1 MKELSKSA
9 MNIAP
14 SATLA
19 ISARAKE
26 LKALGEDIIDLSI
39 GEPDFDTPEN
49 IKKAAIDRIHFG
61 NNGYTPAAGILE
73 LKKAICDKL
82 KKDNHLDYKP
92 EQIVI
97 SNGAKQSLF
106 NACMAILNEGDEVLL
121 PTPCWVSY
129 IEMVKLAG
137 AVPVEVP
144 AESKNHFIPTAAQL
158 RNAITPKTKAI
169 IINSPNN
176 PTGAVFDKEIL
187 MEIGHLAVEHDL
199 YIISDEIYE
208 KIIYGKVHDSIAN
221 LDPSFFERTITIN
234 GMSKAYSMTG
244 WRIGYSASNLQI
256 AKLMSNLQSH
266 FTSAP
271 NTVAQYA
278 SVEGLKADQVSVEQ
292 MRAEFEKRR
301 NYIVDE
307 LQAFKHF
314 KLNVPDGA
322 FYVFADISGYI
333 KKTLNGTTINSS
345 SDFAGYL
352 LETCKVAVVPSEAFG
367 IANHIRI
374 SYATS
379 IENLQKV
386 ITRFKEANL

>member
-1 MKELSKSA
+1 MRELSKSA
-9 MNIAP
+9 QNIAP

-26 LKALGEDIIDLSI
+26 LNALGEDIIDLSI

-49 IKKAAIDRIHFG
+49 IKNAAIDRIHFG
-61 NNGYTPAAGILE
+61 NNGYTPAAGILA
-73 LKKAICDKL
+73 LKLAICDKL
-82 KKDNHLDYKP
+82 KQDNNLAYKP

-106 NACMAILNEGDEVLL
+106 NACMAILNQGDEVLL

-137 AVPVEVP
+137 GIPVEVP
-144 AESKNHFIPTAAQL
+144 ADSENNFIPTVEQL
-158 RNAITPKTKAI
+158 KHAITPKTKAI

-187 MEIGHLAVEHDL
+187 MQIGHLAVEHDL

-208 KIIYGKVHDSIAN
+208 KIIYGKAHDSIAN
-221 LDPSFFERTITIN
+221 LDASFFDRTITIN

-244 WRIGYSASNLQI
+244 WRIGYSASNTQI

-271 NTVAQYA
+271 NTIAQYA
-278 SVEGLKADQVSVEQ
+278 SVEGLKGSQESIEK
-292 MRAEFEKRR
+292 MRAEFEHRR
-301 NYIVDE
+301 NYIVKE
-307 LQAFKHF
+307 LQTFKNF
-314 KLNVPDGA
+314 KLNTPDGA
-322 FYVFADISGYI
+322 FYVFADISAYI
-333 KKTLNGTTINSS
+333 GKKLDGITIESS

-352 LETCKVAVVPSEAFG
+352 LEKCKVAVVPSEAFG

-379 IENLQKV
+379 MENLKSIV
-386 ITRFKEANL
+386 KRFQEAGL